1 LARRLDS
8 HVTDSSNVRFNH
20 DRKFDIQLSAALIN
34 ALDKRRKKER
44 RG

>member
-1 LARRLDS
+1 MSAS
-8 HVTDSSNVRFNH
+8 TTIGNSTFT
-20 DRKFDIQLSAALIN
+20 FSAALIN